1 MAPRPREDE
10 TELRSSPTLIGPE
23 ADHPL
28 PAGDDFGLGGDTLGI
43 HDGDLN
49 DSIQHVLRRNCD
61 AVYKLAA
68 SRTLE
73 LSKVAGKIGKMIAAD
88 MEARLLRATRAKGRG
103 NSSRDKGRNSSSL
116 DTWASDILEW
126 TKSQPLPLGN
136 ESDGGGDSDESQY
149 SDESNHT
156 GIYADYVA
164 TFFESLL
171 LFVAHHINEYFIRD
185 RASGLLGPEDCRLI
199 LPIASCDMEDEDY
212 ETSSVAYVDPADFA
226 AFEYGMFPIGGGV
239 ERQVAPAPH
248 LVVGGAEVVRHKSD
262 YGEAEQR
269 LAKKTKALFFS
280 QHNRRFAWGL
290 TARSCTARA
299 YVFGMDDIWAS
310 TDMDIASTEGR
321 QALISLLV
329 GWSLCPVDR
338 LGFDPSIRYSPIWSS
353 VNPYLEID
361 VYEVDENMSHAR
373 KRTYYSQR
381 CIGAADRLTGRRTRY
396 FAASTNPKSMGEP
409 AFLIKDV
416 WSTSDSGSANDTR
429 ESSVL
434 NILHAEFDG
443 SSEFSDSFAQL
454 ISAGPVD
461 IRQGDALVVDTTDTA
476 FAGLP
481 SISQARQHRRTV
493 TKLEGSLISEAD
505 DENQVVVAIADTMT
519 VLNAAYAKCKILHG
533 NISDRAI
540 LLQGAADGIKGVLAD
555 FDYASSAGDNV
566 VETPESMLF
575 QSILSLENSG
585 TGRSPLEDAESLFYL
600 ACILGTFGINREQ
613 RAEFVADPDMPIL
626 DWSKGTAAKIAD
638 TRRLHLS
645 TEGIFVKRVQSRMRD
660 GPLRNLAL
668 DMYGALFRHPGT
680 FGPVEITNAELAEIR
695 DNDIAAALRALPE
708 INGTRDA
715 LALRNLFVNEIIRNL
730 LEIVARHR
738 DTALA
743 ILNSGV
749 ASTAPMAATR
759 PSAGPS
765 LKHYRDEVPL
775 AGPSKRPH
783 H

>member
-1 MAPRPREDE
+1 MAPRSREDK
-10 TELRSSPTLIGPE
+10 TELRSSPTLVGPK

-28 PAGDDFGLGGDTLGI
+28 PASDDFGLEGDTLDI
-43 HDGDLN
+43 HNGDLN
-49 DSIQHVLRRNCD
+49 DSIQHIMRRNCD
-61 AVYKLAA
+61 AVYRLAA
-68 SRTLE
+68 PHTSE
-73 LSKVAGKIGKMIAAD
+73 LSEVAGKIGKMIAAD

-103 NSSRDKGRNSSSL
+103 RNSRNKGHNSGSL
-116 DTWASDILEW
+116 DTWALDILEW
-126 TKSQPLPLGN
+126 TKSQLLP
-136 ESDGGGDSDESQY
+136 SGDENDNSELADLK
-149 SDESNHT
+149 
-156 GIYADYVA
+156 ADYVA
-164 TFFESLL
+164 PFFGSLM
-171 LFVAHHINEYFIRD
+171 LFVAHHISEHFKCGC
-185 RASGLLGPEDCRLI
+185 ASKLLDPEDYRLI
-199 LPIASCDMEDEDY
+199 LPIASYDMEDEDSDA
-212 ETSSVAYVDPADFA
+212 SSVAYVDPADFA
-226 AFEYGMFPIGGGV
+226 AFEYGLFPIGGGV
-239 ERQVAPAPH
+239 ERQVALAPH
-248 LVVGGAEVVRHKSD
+248 LVVGGAEVVRHKFD

-290 TARSCTARA
+290 TACSCTVRA

-310 TDMDIASTEGR
+310 TDMDIASAEGR
-321 QALISLLV
+321 QALVSLLV
-329 GWSLCPVDR
+329 DWSLCPVDR
-338 LGFDPSIRYSPIWSS
+338 LGFDPSIRYILDGD
-353 VNPYLEID
+353 NGYPYLEID

-381 CIGAADRLTGRRTRY
+381 CVGAADRLTGRHTRY
-396 FAASTNPKSMGEP
+396 FAASTDPKSMSEP
-409 AFLIKDV
+409 VFLIKDV
-416 WSTSDSGSANDTR
+416 WSTSGSGSANDTR

-443 SSEFSDSFAQL
+443 YSEFSDSFAQL
-454 ISAGPVD
+454 VSAGPVS
-461 IRQGDALVVDTTDTA
+461 IRQGDALVADTTDTA

-481 SISQARQHRRTV
+481 SISRARQHKRTM
-493 TKLEGSLISEAD
+493 TKLEGGLISEAD
-505 DENQVVVAIADTMT
+505 DENQVVVAIADAMT
-519 VLNAAYAKCKILHG
+519 ALNAAYAKCKILHG

-540 LLQGAADGIKGVLAD
+540 LLQEAADRIKGVLAD

-585 TGRSPLEDAESLFYL
+585 TGCSPLEDAESLFYL

-645 TEGIFVKRVQSRMRD
+645 TEGIFVKRIQSRMRD
-660 GPLRNLAL
+660 GPLCDLAL
-668 DMYGALFRHPGT
+668 DMYRALFRHPGT

-715 LALRNLFVNEIIRNL
+715 LALRNLFMAEIIRNL
-730 LEIVARHR
+730 LEIMAQHR
-738 DTALA
+738 DRSLAALHA
-743 ILNSGV
+743 GV
-749 ASTAPMAATR
+749 ASTAPEPTTR

>member
-1 MAPRPREDE
+1 EDE

-149 SDESNHT
+149 SDESDHT

-164 TFFESLL
+164 TFFESLM

-199 LPIASCDMEDEDY
+199 LPIASCDMEDEDSDA
-212 ETSSVAYVDPADFA
+212 SSVAYVDPADFA

-290 TARSCTARA
+290 TARSCTVRA

-310 TDMDIASTEGR
+310 TDMDIASAEGR

-381 CIGAADRLTGRRTRY
+381 CIGAADRLTGR
-396 FAASTNPKSMGEP
+396 
-409 AFLIKDV
+409 
-416 WSTSDSGSANDTR
+416 
-429 ESSVL
+429 
-434 NILHAEFDG
+434 
-443 SSEFSDSFAQL
+443 
-454 ISAGPVD
+454 
-461 IRQGDALVVDTTDTA
+461 
-476 FAGLP
+476 
-481 SISQARQHRRTV
+481 
-493 TKLEGSLISEAD
+493 
-505 DENQVVVAIADTMT
+505 
-519 VLNAAYAKCKILHG
+519 
-533 NISDRAI
+533 
-540 LLQGAADGIKGVLAD
+540 
-555 FDYASSAGDNV
+555 
-566 VETPESMLF
+566 
-575 QSILSLENSG
+575 
-585 TGRSPLEDAESLFYL
+585 
-600 ACILGTFGINREQ
+600 
-613 RAEFVADPDMPIL
+613 
-626 DWSKGTAAKIAD
+626 
-638 TRRLHLS
+638 
-645 TEGIFVKRVQSRMRD
+645 
-660 GPLRNLAL
+660 
-668 DMYGALFRHPGT
+668 
-680 FGPVEITNAELAEIR
+680 
-695 DNDIAAALRALPE
+695 
-708 INGTRDA
+708 
-715 LALRNLFVNEIIRNL
+715 
-730 LEIVARHR
+730 
-738 DTALA
+738 
-743 ILNSGV
+743 
-749 ASTAPMAATR
+749 
-759 PSAGPS
+759 
-765 LKHYRDEVPL
+765 
-775 AGPSKRPH
+775 
-783 H
+783 

>member
-1 MAPRPREDE
+1 MAPRSREDE
-10 TELRSSPTLIGPE
+10 TELRSSQTLVDPE

-28 PAGDDFGLGGDTLGI
+28 PAGVDFGLKGDTLGI

-49 DSIQHVLRRNCD
+49 DSIQHILRRNCD
-61 AVYKLAA
+61 AVYKLATP
-68 SRTLE
+68 RTPE

-88 MEARLLRATRAKGRG
+88 MEARLLRAARAKGRG
-103 NSSRDKGRNSSSL
+103 NSSRDKERNSSSL
-116 DTWASDILEW
+116 DTWASDILKW

-164 TFFESLL
+164 TFFESLM
-171 LFVAHHINEYFIRD
+171 LFVAHHINEYFMHD
-185 RASGLLGPEDCRLI
+185 RASGLLGLEACRLI
-199 LPIASCDMEDEDY
+199 LPIASCDMEDKDY

-226 AFEYGMFPIGGGV
+226 AFEYGMFPIGGGM

-248 LVVGGAEVVRHKSD
+248 LVVGSAEVVRHKSD
-262 YGEAEQR
+262 YSEAKLK
-269 LAKKTKALFFS
+269 LAKKTKALFFN

-310 TDMDIASTEGR
+310 PDMDIASAEGR

-329 GWSLCPVDR
+329 DWSLCPVDH
-338 LGFDPSIRYSPIWSS
+338 LGFDPSIRY
-353 VNPYLEID
+353 VLNGDNGHPYIKID

-381 CIGAADRLTGRRTRY
+381 CVGAADRLTGRRARY

-416 WSTSDSGSANDTR
+416 WSTSGSGSANDTR

-434 NILHAEFDG
+434 NILHAKFDR
-443 SSEFSDSFAQL
+443 SSEFSDSFARL
-454 ISAGPVD
+454 VNTGPVH
-461 IRQGDALVVDTTDTA
+461 IGQGDALVADTTDTA

-481 SISQARQHRRTV
+481 GTSRTRQHRRTV

-505 DENQVVVAIADTMT
+505 NENQVVVAIADVMT
-519 VLNAAYAKCKILHG
+519 ALTAAYSKCKILHG
-533 NISDRAI
+533 NINDRAI
-540 LLQGAADGIKGVLAD
+540 LLQKAAAGIKGVLAD
-555 FDYASSAGDNV
+555 FDYASIDGDSV
-566 VETPESMLF
+566 AETPESMLF
-575 QSILSLENSG
+575 QSIDSLENPG
-585 TGRSPLEDAESLFYL
+585 ADRSPLDVAESLLYL
-600 ACILGTFGINREQ
+600 VCSLGTLGINRAD
-613 RAEFVADPDMPIL
+613 RAGFVEDPSMLIM
-626 DWSKGTAAKIAD
+626 WWNKGAAVTIAKQK
-638 TRRLHLS
+638 RVHLS
-645 TEGIFVKRVQSRMRD
+645 SEMVLTENILFFMRP
-660 GPLRNLAL
+660 GPLHDLAL
-668 DMYGALFRHPGT
+668 DMYRVLFLHPGT
-680 FGPVEITNAELAEIR
+680 FGTTRINNAQLAAMR
-695 DNDIAAALRALPE
+695 DDGIAAALRALPV
-708 INGTRDA
+708 IDGRRDP
-715 LALRNLFVNEIIRNL
+715 LALRLQFVAEIIRNL
-730 LEIVARHR
+730 LEIMAQHR
-738 DTALA
+738 DRAFAALHA
-743 ILNSGV
+743 GV
-749 ASTAPMAATR
+749 ASTAPEPTTR

-783 H
+783 

>member
-1 MAPRPREDE
+1 MK
-10 TELRSSPTLIGPE
+10 LRSNQTLVDPE

-28 PAGDDFGLGGDTLGI
+28 PAGVDLGLEGDTLDI
-43 HDGDLN
+43 HDDDLN
-49 DSIQHVLRRNCD
+49 DSIQHILHRNCD
-61 AVYKLAA
+61 TVFKIAA
-68 SRTLE
+68 SRMPE
-73 LSKVAGKIGKMIAAD
+73 LRKVAGKIGKMIAAD

-103 NSSRDKGRNSSSL
+103 RNSQGKGRNNSPL
-116 DTWASDILEW
+116 DAWALDVLRW
-126 TKSQPLPLGN
+126 TKSQPLALGDD
-136 ESDGGGDSDESQY
+136 SDEGDEGGDSDGSDENQY
-149 SDESNHT
+149 SDDSELV
-156 GIYADYVA
+156 GMDADYVA
-164 TFFESLL
+164 PFFGSFM
-171 LFVAHHINEYFIRD
+171 LFVAHHINEWFMRD

-199 LPIASCDMEDEDY
+199 LPIASCGMEDEDSDA
-212 ETSSVAYVDPADFA
+212 SSVAYVGGEDFA
-226 AFEYGMFPIGGGV
+226 AFECGLFPIGGGV

-248 LVVGGAEVVRHKSD
+248 LVVGGAEVIRHKSD

-269 LAKKTKALFFS
+269 LAKKTKALFFN

-290 TARSCTARA
+290 TARSCTVRA

-310 TDMDIASTEGR
+310 TDMDIASAEGC

-329 GWSLCPVDR
+329 DWSLCPVDC
-338 LGFDPSIRYSPIWSS
+338 LGFDPSIRYSPSWSS

-361 VYEVDENMSHAR
+361 IYEVDENTSHAR

-381 CIGAADRLTGRRTRY
+381 CVGAADRLTGRRARY
-396 FAASTNPKSMGEP
+396 FAASTDPKSMGKP

-416 WSTSDSGSANDTR
+416 WSTSGSGSANDTR
-429 ESSVL
+429 ESPVL
-434 NILHAEFDG
+434 NILYAEFDR

-454 ISAGPVD
+454 VSAGPVG
-461 IRQGDALVVDTTDTA
+461 IRQGDALVADTTDTA

-481 SISQARQHRRTV
+481 STSRTRQHRRTV

-505 DENQVVVAIADTMT
+505 NENQVVVAIADAM
-519 VLNAAYAKCKILHG
+519 AALHAAHAKCKILHG

-540 LLQGAADGIKGVLAD
+540 LLQKTADGIKGVLAD

-566 VETPESMLF
+566 AETPESMLF

-585 TGRSPLEDAESLFYL
+585 TGRSPLDDAESLFYL
-600 ACILGTFGINREQ
+600 ACSLGTLGINRAD
-613 RAEFVADPDMPIL
+613 RAEFVA
-626 DWSKGTAAKIAD
+626 G
-638 TRRLHLS
+638 RRLPISSWNKGVAEDIASIKRFHMS
-645 TEGIFVKRVQSRMRD
+645 TVGSFDEEIQARMRD

-668 DMYGALFRHPGT
+668 DMYRALFRHLGT
-680 FGPVEITNAELAEIR
+680 FGTRRITNAELEEIR
-695 DNDIAAALRALPE
+695 DDDIAAALWALPV
-708 INGTRDA
+708 IDGRRDP
-715 LALRNLFVNEIIRNL
+715 LALRNLFVDEIIRNL
-730 LEIVARHR
+730 LEIVAQHR

-743 ILNSGV
+743 NLNSGV
-749 ASTAPMAATR
+749 ASTAPEAATR